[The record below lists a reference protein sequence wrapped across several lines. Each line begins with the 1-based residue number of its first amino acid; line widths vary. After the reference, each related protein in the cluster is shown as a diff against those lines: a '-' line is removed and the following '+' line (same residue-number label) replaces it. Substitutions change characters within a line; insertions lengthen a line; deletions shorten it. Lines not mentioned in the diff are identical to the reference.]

1 MEQRP
6 TSPTWLGSNYAPQL
20 LKTVAVAARWQEPD
34 TVQAM
39 SQQNLELIRAGFA
52 AHNRGD
58 LDALTQVYD
67 PDVVFETLLLGTH
80 HGNEAIRLIYEENRK
95 TLSGYTVDPIELID
109 AGDQVVAVAQVNGV
123 GPASQIAMEDRDRFA
138 FLFTIKNG
146 RVVRE
151 QAFRN
156 REEALEAAGLSD

>member
-1 MEQRP
+1 
-6 TSPTWLGSNYAPQL
+6 
-20 LKTVAVAARWQEPD
+20 
-34 TVQAM
+34 M
-39 SQQNLELIRAGFA
+39 SKKSVELIRAGFA

-58 LDALTQVYD
+58 LDALTEVYD
-67 PDVVFETLLLGTH
+67 ADVVFETLLLGTY
-80 HGNEAIRLIYEENRK
+80 HGNEAIRLIYEENQK
-95 TLSGYTVDPIELID
+95 TLSGYTVDPIELIE

-123 GPASQIAMEDRDRFA
+123 GPASQIAMEDRDHFA

-156 REEALEAAGLSD
+156 REEALEAAGPLRVGPESNEQEET